1 MAIPWTTALYMVR
14 KILPVVM
21 DKAPELLKTLERRRT
36 AAPRTEEESADR
48 SLELLE
54 QRIHSLEQITAA
66 QTELL
71 AELQAMLR
79 ATKRS
84 VAIVWMILLAA
95 VLIGTTMLAVLFFRS

>member
-21 DKAPELLKTLERRRT
+21 DKAPELLKTLERRGT
-36 AAPRTEEESADR
+36 AAPRTEEGSADR
-48 SLELLE
+48 SLELLD